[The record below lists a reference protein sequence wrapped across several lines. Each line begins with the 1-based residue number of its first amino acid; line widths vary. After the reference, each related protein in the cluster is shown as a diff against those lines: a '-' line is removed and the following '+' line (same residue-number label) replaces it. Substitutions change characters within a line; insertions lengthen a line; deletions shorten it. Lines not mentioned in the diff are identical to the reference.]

1 MPLFMK
7 VAVNISHLVS
17 PFFFLSVPSPSCN
30 NNDNDN
36 DNDNDNINNN
46 NNNMSSIN
54 QRELM

>member
-1 MPLFMK
+1 MK

-17 PFFFLSVPSPSCN
+17 PFFFPSVPSPSCN

-36 DNDNDNINNN
+36 DNDNNTTTTNN